1 MTRRLATSPVKRA
14 PRRCLGSHC
23 LFLLPEDTFSVALRT
38 EPFRR
43 CAAKETTA
51 VEALCRLAGLLGAG
65 LALTVFHLC
74 PLYSDSSQI
83 QKYSARNGWVCVCS
97 CDNLCPGMIF
107 VATCACLHRVLCGYP
122 PFFSLRLE
130 TVVTNRK
137 NAPMAFVGLF
147 DGVPCLHP
155 TREMMT
161 IWRTR
166 HYTLST
172 WWCVTTLST
181 GY

>member
-1 MTRRLATSPVKRA
+1 MKRA
-14 PRRCLGSHC
+14 PRRCLRSHC
-23 LFLLPEDTFSVALRT
+23 LFLLPEDTLPVALRT
-38 EPFRR
+38 EPFRG

-51 VEALCRLAGLLGAG
+51 VETLCRLAGLLGAG
-65 LALTVFHLC
+65 LALAVFHLC

-83 QKYSARNGWVCVCS
+83 QKYSARNGCVCVCS
-97 CDNLCPGMIF
+97 CDTLCPGMILRSY
-107 VATCACLHRVLCGYP
+107 VRLLTPRSLWISSL
-122 PFFSLRLE
+122 FSLRLE

-172 WWCVTTLST
+172 WWCVTRLST
-181 GY
+181 WLLGYT